1 MWHRNSNSSSLDL
14 IYTYIYSNCIQ
25 SYSMLHNV
33 TYTFFLSFV
42 RFQFS
47 EANIWAVSC
56 CCCIFDV
63 LSTYLTWFQGQDSA
77 AVVSAKTRG
86 SRMRWLQWK
95 DLSGWIWLPSTVIPC
110 KRTLGHWY
118 NSLFPVRTSGKK
130 KNTAVPLARWESP
143 DMRLCT
149 SSPHSALTAN
159 TMPDGM
165 WDKKYWVEMGRMS
178 ECPIEPLNRDNKWWL
193 LDQLPEHMMGV

>member
-1 MWHRNSNSSSLDL
+1 
-14 IYTYIYSNCIQ
+14 
-25 SYSMLHNV
+25 MLHNV
-33 TYTFFLSFV
+33 TYTFFNLLFAFSSLKQIYG
-42 RFQFS
+42 QFPVAAAS
-47 EANIWAVSC
+47 
-56 CCCIFDV
+56 
-63 LSTYLTWFQGQDSA
+63 STYFQDSA